1 MSTVFGTLIDLWP
14 VTALFALAL
23 LWLAW
28 RRLTGRLRLFAMM
41 AAAAPIAFLLFVL
54 LHNAAYWLSLQFWRP
69 PGFDEPAFFILA
81 VIVCPVALVVGLVG
95 ALLSWRRQTRALSRH
110 V

>member
-28 RRLTGRLRLFAMM
+28 RRLTGRLRVFAMM
-41 AAAAPIAFLLFVL
+41 AAAAPIAFLVFVA
-54 LHNAAYWLSLQFWRP
+54 LHNAVHWLSLRFWGP
-69 PGFDEPAFFILA
+69 PGFEEPVFFILA
-81 VIVCPVALVVGLVG
+81 VVVCPLALTVGLVG
-95 ALLSWRRQTRALSRH
+95 ALLTWRRQAGSLSRH
-110 V
+110 G

>member
-28 RRLTGRLRLFAMM
+28 RRLTGRLRVFAMM
-41 AAAAPIAFLLFVL
+41 AAAAPIAFLVFVA
-54 LHNAAYWLSLQFWRP
+54 LHNAVHWLSLRFWGP
-69 PGFDEPAFFILA
+69 PGFEEPVFFILA
-81 VIVCPVALVVGLVG
+81 VVVCPLALVVGVVG
-95 ALLSWRRQTRALSRH
+95 AFLSWRRQSRPLSRH
-110 V
+110 E